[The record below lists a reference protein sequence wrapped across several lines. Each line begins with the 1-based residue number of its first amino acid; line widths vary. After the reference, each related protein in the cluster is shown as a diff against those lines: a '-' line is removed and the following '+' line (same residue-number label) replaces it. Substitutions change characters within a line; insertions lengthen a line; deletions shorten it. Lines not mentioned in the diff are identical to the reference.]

1 MTNKDI
7 IKQYVD
13 TGICIPEYQMNKLS
27 TNLLKSYLR
36 KRIIALDTSI
46 ANVMATGPD
55 VDDDGN
61 LSYISFCVFLQ
72 GYEHDKLDGKQKEE
86 YEARLAEIPGDEY
99 LEFDENGEAID
110 DFDYDE

>member
-13 TGICIPEYQMNKLS
+13 TGICIPEYQMNKLNPS
-27 TNLLKSYLR
+27 LLKSYLR

-61 LSYISFCVFLQ
+61 LSYRSFCIFLQ
-72 GYEHDKLDGKQKEE
+72 GYEHDLLDGKQKEE
-86 YEARLAEIPGDEY
+86 YEAKLAEIPDDQY
-99 LEFDENGEAID
+99 LEFDDDGEVIEYYD
-110 DFDYDE
+110 DK